1 MVIRPRDIPKRLSL
15 YFKMTCYFIFF
26 NTIVSYSQTT
36 DTLVAYQH
44 FVKADSLLTNE
55 KYEESIKY
63 FKKALP
69 IYKKAKAWKR
79 VARCYNR
86 ISRNQIKI
94 KNFEDALINAK
105 NGLNFFNQY
114 FKEDDLEI
122 AHSFYNIGTIFYFQE
137 EYNQAIE
144 YYEKSFLIRKERL
157 GLDSFETGNSI
168 FSIGLAYDKKEEYKI
183 ALEYFEKTMSI
194 WVKTFDIDNLRIA
207 NCNQVIGRL
216 YQKKGD
222 YNEALPYLERTIS
235 ILTHLYGKKHHK
247 VINIL
252 NLIGLSYKNMGM
264 YDKALYYYNDALSL
278 RNNLP
283 KSDQKKTI
291 VSMYNNIGIVFKYK
305 GQYDKALN
313 YLEKGFQ
320 LNLERNG
327 IDHPFV
333 AVICN
338 NIGNIYRLKGH
349 YNQSFDYYN
358 KALAIRLKIHN
369 PNHSDIAY
377 SYNDIGELY
386 NLKKEHNKAIHNI
399 NKALKIRL
407 DVFGTTHPSVAD
419 SYMSLGNVYK
429 NKRDLTAALA
439 NYQKALTI
447 RLDVFGAHHPKV
459 ALSYTTIADM
469 YRSQDDF
476 DNSLE
481 YYENGI
487 TANRR
492 LNDTSNSYLDQ
503 NIVLSSLAGKAKAYK
518 NRYQKSKDVKDLDK
532 AIESYQKAAI
542 LINAIRQSFTT
553 YQDKVT
559 FSKKATAI
567 YQGAIASHLLAHKV
581 TKDQR
586 SLEKAFYYSEKSK
599 ANTLKELLATANATN
614 YAGLP
619 KEVLELEKEL
629 RIDQAFYQSKITEER
644 TKQGIDSS
652 KIIDYENRLFDISK
666 RQDSLTTV
674 LEKEYPK
681 YHQLKHKNALVSVSD
696 IQQKL
701 KANTTLL
708 EFFVS
713 DSIVYAFTIS
723 KDKLDVK
730 EVVVSDVSKNIE
742 ILKESIIAKDIQ
754 EYKKV
759 AYGLYSQLIA
769 PIKNKLTG
777 DELIIVPDGALWHC
791 NFELLLTQQ
800 NSSNNPKLLPYLLKE
815 FAISYAN
822 SASLLF
828 QSSNTKSV
836 HQEKED
842 CLAFS
847 FSDST
852 TAIDTKTMSLAT
864 LRNAGDDLPGTRR
877 EIREISEII
886 DGQYYFGSQA
896 IESNFKRYANQ
907 YNILHLALHGDVD
920 HKRPENSKL
929 YFTKSKDTIDDNL
942 LYAHELFAM
951 DIPAE
956 LTVLSACNTGT
967 GKVAKG
973 EGIMSLGSAF
983 QYAGTKSLLLSSWA
997 VSDQTTPELM
1007 KYFYTNLKEG
1017 MNKPK
1022 ALQQAKLRY
1031 LQTANIDRVHPWYW
1045 GGFYVVGDTAAIQFT
1060 SNTSWY
1066 WILGIVLFVLILA
1079 RFVYKRNS
1087 NKTKKLS

>member
-1 MVIRPRDIPKRLSL
+1 MRLLLKISISL
-15 YFKMTCYFIFF
+15 ILFT
-26 NTIVSYSQTT
+26 SLGYSQTT

-55 KYEESIKY
+55 KYEESIKH
-63 FKKALP
+63 FEKALP
-69 IYKKAKAWKR
+69 VYEKAKVWRR
-79 VARCYNR
+79 VARCYNK
-86 ISRNQIKI
+86 ISRNQWEDGVFDKGVLNAEKAIKTCEKYLK
-94 KNFEDALINAK
+94 KNN
-105 NGLNFFNQY
+105 
-114 FKEDDLEI
+114 LEEAEAYNSLGVISYMQRKYDI
-122 AHSFYNIGTIFYFQE
+122 AIR
-137 EYNQAIE
+137 
-144 YYEKSFLIRKERL
+144 YYERSFLIRNTKF
-157 GLDSFETGNSI
+157 GLDSFETSTAI
-168 FSIGLAYDKKEEYKI
+168 FNIGLSYSAKEEYDV
-183 ALEYFEKTMSI
+183 ALKYFYKVMSI
-194 WVKTFDIDNLRIA
+194 WIVILEENNFNMARCYRAIGIA
-207 NCNQVIGRL
+207 
-216 YQKKGD
+216 YQKKGEYNKSIRYVKKALSVLID
-222 YNEALPYLERTIS
+222 LYGRKHQSLINPLNSIGVSYRNMGMYNEALNFYNQAIM
-235 ILTHLYGKKHHK
+235 I
-247 VINIL
+247 
-252 NLIGLSYKNMGM
+252 KNGFPR
-264 YDKALYYYNDALSL
+264 KLQS
-278 RNNLP
+278 
-283 KSDQKKTI
+283 KT
-291 VSMYNNIGIVFKYK
+291 SRRMYNNIGIVYKYK
-305 GQYDKALN
+305 GEYDKALEYLKKALQSNFEIYGTKHPVVALN
-313 YLEKGFQ
+313 Y
-320 LNLERNG
+320 
-327 IDHPFV
+327 
-333 AVICN
+333 N
-338 NIGNIYRLKGH
+338 NIGNVCRLKGE
-349 YNQSFDYYN
+349 YDQALNYYN
-358 KALAIRLKIHN
+358 KALKIRESTLDKN
-369 PNHSDIAY
+369 NSEIAY

-419 SYMSLGNVYK
+419 SYEGLGNVYK
-429 NKRDLTAALA
+429 NKEDLTTALT
-439 NYQKALTI
+439 NYQKALAI

-459 ALSYTTIADM
+459 ALSYTTIANM
-469 YRSQDDF
+469 YRLQGDVA
-476 DNSLE
+476 NSLR
-481 YYENGI
+481 YYDNAI
-487 TANRR
+487 ISNRK
-492 LNDTSNSYLDQ
+492 LNDKNSSYLDQ

-518 NRYQKSKDVKDLDK
+518 NRYQKNKDVKDLDK

-553 YQDKVT
+553 YQDKLT
-559 FSKKATAI
+559 FAKKATAI
-567 YQGAIASHLLAHKV
+567 YQGAIASHLLAYKV
-581 TKDQR
+581 TKDQK

-629 RIDQAFYQSKITEER
+629 RIDQAFYQSKIKEER

-730 EVVVSDVSKNIE
+730 EITVSDLNKKIE
-742 ILKESIIAKDIQ
+742 ALKESIIAKDIQ

-800 NSSNNPKLLPYLLKE
+800 DSSNNPKSLPYLLKE

-852 TAIDTKTMSLAT
+852 TVVDAKTMSLAT

-896 IESNFKRYANQ
+896 IESNFKRNANR

-983 QYAGTKSLLLSSWA
+983 QYAGTKSLLLSSWV

-1017 MNKPK
+1017 MNKSK
-1022 ALQQAKLRY
+1022 ALQQAKLQY
-1031 LQTANIDRVHPWYW
+1031 LQTANLDRVHPWYW
-1045 GGFYVVGDTAAIQFT
+1045 GGFYVVGDTTAIQFS

-1079 RFVYKRNS
+1079 RFVNKRNS

>member
-1 MVIRPRDIPKRLSL
+1 
-15 YFKMTCYFIFF
+15 MTCCFIFF
-26 NTIVSYSQTT
+26 NTIVSYSQTI

-69 IYKKAKAWKR
+69 IYKRAKMWER
-79 VARCYNR
+79 VVKCYDMV
-86 ISRNQIKI
+86 SESQWRNT
-94 KNFEDALINAK
+94 NFDEALVNAK
-105 NGLNFFNQY
+105 
-114 FKEDDLEI
+114 KELEI
-122 AHSFYNIGTIFYFQE
+122 STFYFGEASLEEANAFSNIGSI
-137 EYNQAIE
+137 
-144 YYEKSFLIRKERL
+144 YYVQRK
-157 GLDSFETGNSI
+157 
-168 FSIGLAYDKKEEYKI
+168 YD
-183 ALEYFEKTMSI
+183 
-194 WVKTFDIDNLRIA
+194 D
-207 NCNQVIGRL
+207 
-216 YQKKGD
+216 
-222 YNEALPYLERTIS
+222 
-235 ILTHLYGKKHHK
+235 
-247 VINIL
+247 
-252 NLIGLSYKNMGM
+252 
-264 YDKALYYYNDALSL
+264 ALYYYQKSMIIREKKLGTSSLVTAKSYQNIGYIYSYTAKYHKALMYLNRSL
-278 RNNLP
+278 LVQENQSSKNNKVIADCYKMIGRSYDKIGEYDKAIPYLEKYLSILIQIRNKEHYTIMSPFNLLGITY
-283 KSDQKKTI
+283 KNKGRYDIALNYYSKALDIINKIDLSNVSRTQKEVI
-291 VSMYNNIGIVFKYK
+291 SPIYNNMGIVYKYK
-305 GQYDKALN
+305 GEYGKAIEYLKKSVRENADNFRLSTRIHNIGSVYKLLGDYNKSLVNYEKALLLRKKDGQDN
-313 YLEKGFQ
+313 
-320 LNLERNG
+320 
-327 IDHPFV
+327 
-333 AVICN
+333 
-338 NIGNIYRLKGH
+338 
-349 YNQSFDYYN
+349 S
-358 KALAIRLKIHN
+358 
-369 PNHSDIAY
+369 SIAE
-377 SYNDIGELY
+377 SYNDIGALY
-386 NLKKEHNKAIHNI
+386 NLKKEYTKAVSYTNDALKIRLQIFGKTHPEVADSYESLGNVYKDKGDHI
-399 NKALKIRL
+399 SALANYKKALQIRL
-407 DVFGTTHPSVAD
+407 DVFGK
-419 SYMSLGNVYK
+419 Y
-429 NKRDLTAALA
+429 
-439 NYQKALTI
+439 
-447 RLDVFGAHHPKV
+447 HPKV

-469 YRSQDDF
+469 YRLQSDF
-476 DNSLE
+476 SRSLE

-487 TANRR
+487 TANRK

-503 NIVLSSLAGKAKAYK
+503 NIVLSSLAGKANAYQ
-518 NRYQKSKDVKDLDK
+518 NRYQKNKDVKDLDK
-532 AIESYQKAAI
+532 AIESYQKAAV
-542 LINAIRQSFTT
+542 LLHKIRQSFTT
-553 YQDKVT
+553 YQDKLT
-559 FSKKATAI
+559 FAKKATAI

-581 TKDQR
+581 TKDQK

-666 RQDSLTTV
+666 RQDSLTMI

-681 YHQLKHKNALVSVSD
+681 YHQLKHKNELVSVSD
-696 IQQKL
+696 MQQKL

-713 DSIVYAFTIS
+713 DSVVYAFTIS

-730 EVVVSDVSKNIE
+730 EITVSDLNKKIE
-742 ILKESIIAKDIQ
+742 ALKESIIAKDIQ

-759 AYGLYSQLIA
+759 AYGLYSQLIV

-800 NSSNNPKLLPYLLKE
+800 DSSNNPKLLSYLLKE

-828 QSSNTKSV
+828 QSSNTKPV
-836 HQEKED
+836 QQEKED

-852 TAIDTKTMSLAT
+852 TVIDTKTMSLAT

-896 IESNFKRYANQ
+896 IESNFKRNANQ

-1017 MNKPK
+1017 MNKSK
-1022 ALQQAKLRY
+1022 ALQQAKLQY
-1031 LQTANIDRVHPWYW
+1031 LQTGNIDRVHPWYW
-1045 GGFYVVGDTAAIQFT
+1045 GGFYVVGDTTAIQFT
-1060 SNTSWY
+1060 SNTLWY
-1066 WILGIVLFVLILA
+1066 WILGIVLFVLVLA

>member
-1 MVIRPRDIPKRLSL
+1 
-15 YFKMTCYFIFF
+15 MTCYFIFF

-44 FVKADSLLTNE
+44 FVKADSLLTN
-55 KYEESIKY
+55 KSYEESIKY

-69 IYKKAKAWKR
+69 IYKKAKAWER

-86 ISRNQIKI
+86 IAENLQHNYELEKSLQ
-94 KNFEDALINAK
+94 NAK
-105 NGLNFFNQY
+105 EALTISNSYLQKENKEKAYVYDNMGKYYNE
-114 FKEDDLEI
+114 KEDFEKALKFYSKALSIRQRLLGKEHIDI
-122 AHSFYNIGTIFYFQE
+122 ATSYSNLALTYYHTSLYKK
-137 EYNQAIE
+137 AIE
-144 YYEKSFLIRKERL
+144 YHNK
-157 GLDSFETGNSI
+157 
-168 FSIGLAYDKKEEYKI
+168 
-183 ALEYFEKTMSI
+183 AL
-194 WVKTFDIDNLRIA
+194 
-207 NCNQVIGRL
+207 
-216 YQKKGD
+216 
-222 YNEALPYLERTIS
+222 
-235 ILTHLYGKKHHK
+235 
-247 VINIL
+247 VINL
-252 NLIGLSYKNMGM
+252 NTLGADHQKIGN
-264 YDKALYYYNDALSL
+264 
-278 RNNLP
+278 
-283 KSDQKKTI
+283 T
-291 VSMYNNIGIVFKYK
+291 YNNIGIVYK
-305 GQYDKALN
+305 RLGNYKRALYYFEKDLKITIKNSGEHHLYASYSYNNIGLIYAETKQNDKAIAYYQRALSILIQEDN
-313 YLEKGFQ
+313 IYGMNILY
-320 LNLERNG
+320 
-327 IDHPFV
+327 
-333 AVICN
+333 N
-338 NIGNIYRLKGH
+338 NIGNLLDEKGEFDEALEYYKKSLNMRLKLYGDSHSEIGTIYNNIGVTYINKSDYKNALRYFSKALKVFKSLYKKNH
-349 YNQSFDYYN
+349 YNIAFEYANLGSVY
-358 KALAIRLKIHN
+358 IR
-369 PNHSDIAY
+369 
-377 SYNDIGELY
+377 
-386 NLKKEHNKAIHNI
+386 KKEYDNALKYYK
-399 NKALKIRL
+399 KALKIYKAIDISDQIDIA
-407 DVFGTTHPSVAD
+407 DVYLNIAIVYSKKEEYTNALLNSEKSLKILQNKYGEKHSLAME
-419 SYMSLGNVYK
+419 SYLNIAEIY
-429 NKRDLTAALA
+429 NKRKKHVKAISYYDTVLLINTKNVFKKISKNTFDSNYYYDQKLLLKTLTGKARSFLFQYKKSSAIKDLKEAILT
-439 NYQKALTI
+439 YQKIDTLINTV
-447 RLDVFGAHHPKV
+447 RH
-459 ALSYTTIADM
+459 SYTN
-469 YRSQDDF
+469 Y
-476 DNSLE
+476 N
-481 YYENGI
+481 
-487 TANRR
+487 
-492 LNDTSNSYLDQ
+492 
-503 NIVLSSLAGKAKAYK
+503 
-518 NRYQKSKDVKDLDK
+518 
-532 AIESYQKAAI
+532 
-542 LINAIRQSFTT
+542 
-553 YQDKVT
+553 DKVT
-559 FSKKATAI
+559 FAKKTAKI
-567 YQGAIASHLLAHKV
+567 YQGAIASHLLAYKV
-581 TKDQR
+581 TKDQK

-599 ANTLKELLATANATN
+599 ANTLKELLAAANATN

-644 TKQGIDSS
+644 TKQRIDSS

-666 RQDSLTTV
+666 RQDSLTMI

-713 DSIVYAFTIS
+713 DNIVYAFTIS

-730 EVVVSDVSKNIE
+730 EITVSDVSKNIE

-769 PIKNKLTG
+769 PIQDRLTGG

-800 NSSNNPKLLPYLLKE
+800 DSSNNPKSLSYLLKE

-847 FSDST
+847 FSNST
-852 TAIDTKTMSLAT
+852 TVIDAKTMSLAT

-896 IESNFKRYANQ
+896 IESNFKRNANR

-1017 MNKPK
+1017 MNKSK
-1022 ALQQAKLRY
+1022 ALQQAKLQY
-1031 LQTANIDRVHPWYW
+1031 LQTANLDRVHPWYW
-1045 GGFYVVGDTAAIQFT
+1045 GGFYVVGDTTAIQFT

-1087 NKTKKLS
+1087 NKTKKLSYDI